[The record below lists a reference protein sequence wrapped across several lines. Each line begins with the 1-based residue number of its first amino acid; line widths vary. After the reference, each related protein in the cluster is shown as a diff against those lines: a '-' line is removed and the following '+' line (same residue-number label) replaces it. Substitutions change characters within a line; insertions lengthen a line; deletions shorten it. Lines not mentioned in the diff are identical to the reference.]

1 MSNQYTSNPWDVVTR
16 IECIPTSTNV
26 GFEPAGEIPWAIW
39 GRRAHVAQISGAISG
54 RNVQAAAECDSQVRV
69 VATNAFAL
77 VKDLPRRLGCAR
89 VFIAELNVVM
99 YKIASEGYMDVRVCT
114 PRGRVLQSDEL
125 DELEPQQEMD
135 IMAKGQ
141 QRGNREAKKPK
152 KEKAKVIAAAPS
164 RKEAAW
170 QPDFGPAKKK

>member
-1 MSNQYTSNPWDVVTR
+1 MTEQSEGSSRSMPR
-16 IECIPTSTNV
+16 I
-26 GFEPAGEIPWAIW
+26 
-39 GRRAHVAQISGAISG
+39 RSG
-54 RNVQAAAECDSQVRV
+54 C
-69 VATNAFAL
+69 
-77 VKDLPRRLGCAR
+77 
-89 VFIAELNVVM
+89 LNVMVCRRER
-99 YKIASEGYMDVRVCT
+99 YGSVNLGGGSATVALRFARKLLREGYMDVRVCT